1 MQQVIYLRL
10 YKAVWMVCSASYKK
24 STHLVFDEKPML
36 KVVLF
41 KGVYELLRYKKAR
54 TNTVRASSS

>member
-1 MQQVIYLRL
+1 
-10 YKAVWMVCSASYKK
+10 MVCSASYKK